1 MLQISRSKFFNFG
14 ALTVVASLALA
25 ACAPAAAP
33 VVAPAAMPAASSAY
47 SQPTK
52 AVVPVTGSS
61 VTINTAKDDKLG
73 TFLVDGNGMTLYLFT
88 KDTPGVSNCNAGC
101 LAKWPAL
108 EAENVSQVKVGT
120 GVDATK
126 LGLAD
131 LSNGK
136 KIVTYNGMPLYYW
149 VNDKKPGDVTGQ
161 NVGGV
166 WFVVAP

>member
-1 MLQISRSKFFNFG
+1 MFKISRSVLFSIG
-14 ALTVVASLALA
+14 VMTVASSLALA
-25 ACAPAAAP
+25 ACAPTAAP
-33 VVAPAAMPAASSAY
+33 VSAPAAQPATSSSYA
-47 SQPTK
+47 QPTT
-52 AVVPVTGSS
+52 AVVPVTGAS

-73 TFLVDGNGMTLYLFT
+73 TFLVDGKGMTLYLYT
-88 KDTPGVSNCNAGC
+88 KDTPGVSNCSAGC
-101 LAKWPAL
+101 LAKWPAF
-108 EAENVSQVKVGT
+108 EAENVSQVKVGP
-120 GVDATK
+120 GVDASK

-149 VNDKKPGDVTGQ
+149 VNDMKPGDTTGQ